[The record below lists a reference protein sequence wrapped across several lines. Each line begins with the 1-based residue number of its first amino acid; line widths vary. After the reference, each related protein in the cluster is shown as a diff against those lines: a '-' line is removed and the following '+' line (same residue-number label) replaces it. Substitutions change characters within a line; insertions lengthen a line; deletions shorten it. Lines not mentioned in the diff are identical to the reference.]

1 MEPLY
6 PVDRIVRSRTMAAP
20 TYLRGHVDREATT
33 AAMFMKYWS
42 QDTRGMTTPDLKFCV
57 LEKIPPTTTERADQS
72 YARAMNDLK
81 TAGSCKGVSSGSFG
95 SIRRAVDW
103 KTTLNLPKTEFA
115 MRADLAKREP
125 QWLARW
131 ASERQYERI
140 LEDRARQEAPPFVLH
155 DGPPY
160 PTGGIHYG
168 TVLNKV
174 LKDIVVRSQ
183 LIMGKRAL
191 FRPGWDCH
199 GLPIEQQVEK
209 ELGGREAKAKLG
221 AAEFRARCDAHA
233 RKFVDVMRGEFKRLG
248 CLGQWDDPYLTLAKS
263 YEATIV
269 RQLAGFARAGLI
281 YRDKKPVHWCLS
293 HSTALAEAEVEY
305 ADHASPSIYVRLSL
319 RDGLGAAV
327 PALEGKPAALVIWTT
342 TPWTLPANLAVVA
355 NPELEYVALPVTRD
369 GATEHLVVARG
380 LAESFLTACQIE
392 CPLESW
398 VNIPKAGL
406 RQLEGAH
413 YKPIFPPRFGEG
425 DVPAATGGE
434 YRLYFARHAT
444 LEAGTGLV
452 HTAPGH
458 GAEDYGVGREH
469 GLPIYA
475 PVNEMGRLTPDVD
488 TWAGMTVFEA
498 NPKIVLELA
507 ARGLLLNRAGDTVRH
522 QYPCCWRCKQPVI
535 FRATEQWFARL
546 GAAEDPASLRKRAL
560 DEIAKTQWLPAWGEN
575 RIRGMIEARPDWC
588 LSRQRVW
595 GVPIPAFRCGGCGH
609 VSMEPEVMDHIAD
622 LFAAEGSNIWFTKAA
637 ADLLPPGTRC
647 RRCDAR
653 DWHKGEDI
661 VDVWFESGVSW
672 AAVCEGQLVPPGDKV
687 DLYLE
692 GSDQHR
698 GWFHSSLL
706 AGVAT
711 RNQAPYKA
719 VLTHGWVLDERGKV
733 YSKSEIAKAR
743 AAGAKID
750 YIDPAVWME
759 KNGAELLRL
768 WTAAADY
775 QGDIVF
781 SKAILDH
788 LGESYRKIRNTCKYL
803 LSNLGD
809 FVPGRDRL
817 EDQNLRELDLLA
829 LGLLRERDHQIFEA
843 YRRFSFA
850 EVVRLMTD
858 FCITISAEYLDPIK
872 DALYC
877 EAPQSAARRS
887 AQTALNEMVRTI
899 ATWMAP
905 VLCFTAQD
913 IADELTRMTGDTF
926 DVHGTIRAEIYYTG
940 RAMNTPNRRWT
951 DEIRPRREAILQP
964 LEAFRAAGHK
974 SLEAWIHVRPSAAER
989 PHWEWNRAHLVELC
1003 VVSGMD
1009 ISTEDAA
1016 GETEISV
1023 VASPHGECPRCW
1035 RHVEPAPVEQR
1046 HAVHSDLCGRCAGA
1060 AADITTP

>member
-1 MEPLY
+1 LHGTVVSTCCRPANAGQ
-6 PVDRIVRSRTMAAP
+6 VT
-20 TYLRGHVDREATT
+20 AT
-33 AAMFMKYWS
+33 A
-42 QDTRGMTTPDLKFCV
+42 
-57 LEKIPPTTTERADQS
+57 
-72 YARAMNDLK
+72 
-81 TAGSCKGVSSGSFG
+81 FG

-103 KTTLNLPKTEFA
+103 KTTLNLPKTEFP
-115 MRADLAKREP
+115 MRADLARREP
-125 QWLARW
+125 EWLARW
-131 ASERQYERI
+131 ESEKQYERI
-140 LEDRARQEAPPFVLH
+140 LDERARQEAPAFVLH

-183 LIMGKRAL
+183 LIMGRRAL

-209 ELGGREAKAKLG
+209 DLGGRAAKEKLG
-221 AAEFRARCDAHA
+221 AAEFRARCEAHA
-233 RKFVDVMRGEFKRLG
+233 RKYVDVMRTEFKRLG
-248 CLGQWDDPYLTLAKS
+248 CLGQWDDPYLTLSKS

-269 RQLAGFARAGLI
+269 RQLAGFAKAGLI
-281 YRDKKPVHWCLS
+281 YRDKKPVHWCLV

-305 ADHASPSIYVRLSL
+305 ADHASPSIYVRLEL

-327 PALEGKPAALVIWTT
+327 PALAGQPAALVIWTT

-355 NPELEYVALPVTRD
+355 NPELEYVALPHLKRSSSPTPT
-369 GATEHLVVARG
+369 TEYLLVAKG
-380 LAESFLTACQIE
+380 LAESFLTACAID
-392 CPLESW
+392 CPPERW
-398 VNIPKAGL
+398 VPVPKDGL
-406 RQLEGAH
+406 LALQGAH
-413 YKPIFPPRFGEG
+413 YQPIYPPQFGSEG
-425 DVPAATGGE
+425 APEATGGE

-458 GAEDYGVGREH
+458 GAEDYVVGRQQ

-475 PVNEMGRLTPDVD
+475 PVDESGRLTANVER
-488 TWAGMTVFEA
+488 WGGLQVFEA
-498 NPKIVLELA
+498 NPKIVADLA
-507 ARGLLLNRAGDTVRH
+507 ERGLLLNKPGDKVSH
-522 QYPCCWRCKQPVI
+522 SYPHCWRCKQPVI

-546 GAAEDPASLRKRAL
+546 GDKDDETSLRHRAL
-560 DEIAKTQWLPAWGEN
+560 NEIAKTRWIPTWGEN

-595 GVPIPAFRCGGCGH
+595 GVPIPAFQCDGCKTVVLDPSLMEH
-609 VSMEPEVMDHIAD
+609 VAA
-622 LFAAEGSNIWFTKAA
+622 LFDEHGSNIWFEWP
-637 ADLLPPGTRC
+637 ADKLLIPGTRC
-647 RRCDAR
+647 RHCDGR
-653 DWHKGEDI
+653 DFSKGQDI

-672 AAVCEGQLVPPGDKV
+672 AAVCEGKLVAPGDKV

-711 RNQAPYKA
+711 RDQAPYQA

-743 AAGAKID
+743 ASGAKID
-750 YIDPAVWME
+750 YVDPAVWMQ

-768 WTAAADY
+768 WTAASDY

-788 LGESYRKIRNTCKYL
+788 LSESYRKIRNTCRYL
-803 LSNLGD
+803 LSNLYD

-817 EDQNLRELDLLA
+817 EDQQLREVDLLA
-829 LGLLRERDHQIFEA
+829 LGLLRERDHEIFEA
-843 YRRFSFA
+843 YRRFSFH
-850 EVVRLMTD
+850 EVVRLMTE
-858 FCITISAEYLDPIK
+858 FVITLSAEYLDPVK

-877 EAPQSAARRS
+877 EGAGSPVRRS
-887 AQTALNEMVRTI
+887 VQTALYETLRTL

-913 IADELTRMTGDTF
+913 LADEMGRATGEAF
-926 DVHGTIRAEIYYTG
+926 DVHGSVRSEVYYTG
-940 RAMNTPNRRWT
+940 REMGSPNRRWI
-951 DEIRPRREAILQP
+951 EKIRPQREAILKP

-974 SLEAWIHVRPSAAER
+974 SLEARVVVKPSAEEL
-989 PHWEWNRAHLVELC
+989 PDWTFNRQLLIELC
-1003 VVSGMD
+1003 VVSELVIDGTSSTG
-1009 ISTEDAA
+1009 STEVTV
-1016 GETEISV
+1016 E
-1023 VASPHGECPRCW
+1023 ASAQAECARCW
-1035 RHVEPAPVEQR
+1035 RRLGPSGDAQHP
-1046 HAVHSDLCGRCAGA
+1046 DLCTRCAA
-1060 AADITTP
+1060 AVAG